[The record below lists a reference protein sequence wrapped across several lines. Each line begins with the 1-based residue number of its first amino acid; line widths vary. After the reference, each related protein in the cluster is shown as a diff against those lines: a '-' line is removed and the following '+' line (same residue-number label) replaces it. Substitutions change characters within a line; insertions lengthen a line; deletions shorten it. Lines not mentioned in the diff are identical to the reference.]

1 MLSTVLR
8 VGFALLLAA
17 HGVAHLPGFVSAWRL
32 APIAELPYHTDVLAG
47 HLHVGD
53 GGMRAIGALWLLAA
67 LAFLAASLGTLLR
80 QAWWEPVALVTAL
93 ASLLLCALEWP
104 AARFGVPVNVAVLA
118 VLFLGPRL
126 VGLVGPGALTR

>member
-1 MLSTVLR
+1 MTTVLR
-8 VGFALLLAA
+8 FGFALLLAA

-53 GGMRAIGALWLLAA
+53 AGMRALGALWLLAA
-67 LAFLAASLGTLLR
+67 LAFLAASLGALLR
-80 QAWWEPVALVTAL
+80 QPWWEPVALVAAL

-104 AARFGVPVNVAVLA
+104 AARLGVPVNLAVLA
-118 VLFLGPRL
+118 VLFVGPRL
-126 VGLVGPGALTR
+126 VTLLGPGALGR